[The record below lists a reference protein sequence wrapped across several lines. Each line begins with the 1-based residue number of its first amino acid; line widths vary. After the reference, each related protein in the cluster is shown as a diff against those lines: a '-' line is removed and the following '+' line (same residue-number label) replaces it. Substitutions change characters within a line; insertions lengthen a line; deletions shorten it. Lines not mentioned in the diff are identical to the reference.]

1 MKVKRSIT
9 IDYEDLKKIIAN
21 HFKNIKNSEVSF
33 STKENYWGEVVS
45 VSATISYTD
54 EIEETEE

>member
-9 IDYEDLKKIIAN
+9 IDYEDLKKIITN
-21 HFKNIKNSEVSF
+21 HFKNIKNGEVSF

>member
-21 HFKNIKNSEVSF
+21 HFKNIKNGEVSF

-54 EIEETEE
+54 EIEEMEE